1 MLLLMFGVYSDIC
14 IPMYTYELICF
25 KLLLIKFQ
33 IKWFVI
39 TDMYVKLMGWSLNFN
54 GVVLRCEFKCVGI
67 I

>member
-14 IPMYTYELICF
+14 ILMYIYEFICF

-39 TDMYVKLMGWSLNFN
+39 TDMYVKLMG
-54 GVVLRCEFKCVGI
+54 
-67 I
+67 